1 MKILNKFIAYIK
13 LLWHSLF
20 VGMRN
25 ADVMMTTNQKTHDGS
40 GFEIPDNAGGGVF
53 KDMLEEKVTQEV
65 EELRY
70 TSYRVANESKKYR
83 YVGNGK
89 AIKKTE
95 SQLTERHVEIE
106 ETDNLPII
114 LIQDNTL
121 ICEDVYTSLKEVGK
135 KENKKNFHDYV
146 IKIKRDIFPRFQI
159 EQYVKKLVLK
169 QADGNYVIDLYCSKY
184 PSQFSEKKD
193 KAFISEIQ
201 KIKSGKV
208 RNSDVLDFNEI
219 NFVTS
224 NAWGIDDWFKFSFN
238 DFEYYDI
245 VEFDGNYVIRLG
257 CQSNIFMG
265 NLLDKIYC
273 ESAEKKY
280 ENKEIRANASIDF
293 IDYTKQQNYVIP
305 EGLNLD
311 TLENVSFSIDKE
323 GE

>member
-1 MKILNKFIAYIK
+1 
-13 LLWHSLF
+13 
-20 VGMRN
+20 
-25 ADVMMTTNQKTHDGS
+25 MTTNQKTHDGS

-95 SQLTERHVEIE
+95 SQLTERHVDIE

-257 CQSNIFMG
+257 CQSNIFME

-293 IDYTKQQNYVIP
+293 IDHTEQQNYVIP